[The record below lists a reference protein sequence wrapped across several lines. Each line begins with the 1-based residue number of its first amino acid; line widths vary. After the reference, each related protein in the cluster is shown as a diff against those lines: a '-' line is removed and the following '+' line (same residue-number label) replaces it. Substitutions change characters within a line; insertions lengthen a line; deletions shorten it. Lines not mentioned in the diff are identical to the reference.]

1 MPILDGL
8 FEPQLGKYQK
18 ALTLT
23 SERHSVLTNNLANLN
38 TPGYKRKDV
47 DFNVPMDD
55 GPGLKS
61 DRLKKWRQGF
71 DSNGTTTSSGASV
84 RVDGNSVDLE
94 QEVFSIAETEMRY
107 QIVSDMVNKY
117 FSGLKNVIR
126 EGR

>member
-1 MPILDGL
+1 MPILEGIFD
-8 FEPQLGKYQK
+8 PQLGKYQK
-18 ALTLT
+18 ALTRT

-61 DRLKKWRQGF
+61 EKLRGWRQGPGSTTNSS
-71 DSNGTTTSSGASV
+71 SNSASV